1 MSYVLIVDIGN
12 SQIDIGLFNDD
23 KFVDKFRF
31 DTTALEKEY
40 EYKLLRNFIRAHKI
54 DTKEIKGGLIFSVV
68 PHITRLVQIIIK
80 GEIEVE
86 LPIFN
91 PEKVI
96 DELKSDIDNPSEIGQ
111 DLLADIVGA
120 IHYYGCP
127 VVVSD
132 LGTVTKNLIIDKDG
146 IFQGVSFFPGV
157 KANARILNSGT
168 ALLPELKE
176 VSKPDFYFGKNTI
189 DAMRS
194 GIYYC
199 HVSAIKRFM
208 EKTDEE
214 FGYKFKKIVTGGF
227 SNLFKDDFASD
238 KYIVDPDLVLKG
250 MYLIYKNQSK

>member
-12 SQIDIGLFNDD
+12 SQIDIGLFNDEE
-23 KFVDKFRF
+23 FVDKFRF
-31 DTTALEKEY
+31 DTEALEKEY
-40 EYKLLRNFIRAHKI
+40 EYKLLRNFVRSHKI
-54 DTKEIKGGLIFSVV
+54 DAKDIKGGLIFSVV

-80 GEIEVE
+80 GELDVE

-146 IFQGVSFFPGV
+146 IFQGASFFPGV

-176 VSKPDFYFGKNTI
+176 VTKPDFYFGKNTI
-189 DAMRS
+189 DAMRC
-194 GIYYC
+194 GIFYS
-199 HVSAIKRFM
+199 HASAIKRCM
-208 EKTDEE
+208 DRADEE
-214 FGYKFKKIVTGGF
+214 YGYKFKKVITGGY
-227 SNLFKDDFASD
+227 SNIFKEDFAKD